1 MESICITKERMKVRI
16 IEAKLKDDGDYDYIY
31 DNAVHNTLNE
41 YWKWAETS
49 KGTVSFKKEYE
60 DIGYTLTLCVD
71 AVFEEPED
79 YALFK
84 ITYGGKPFTKLQINN
99 MMEGQFVHD

>member
-1 MESICITKERMKVRI
+1 MKVRI
-16 IEAKLKDDGDYDYIY
+16 IEAAVKDDGDYDYIY
-31 DNAVHNTLNE
+31 DNAVHNTINE

-49 KGTVSFKKEYE
+49 KGTVSFEKSWE
-60 DIGYTLTLCVD
+60 DGSAFPKLCVD

-84 ITYGGKPFTKLQINN
+84 ITYGGKPFTKLDINN
-99 MMEGQFVHD
+99 MMEGEFVHG

>member
-1 MESICITKERMKVRI
+1 MVLQCILKERMQIRV
-16 IEAKLKDDGDYDYIY
+16 IEAAVKDDGDYDYIY
-31 DNAVHNTLNE
+31 DNAVQNTLNE

-49 KGTVSFKKEYE
+49 KGTVSFQKSYN
-60 DIGYTLTLCVD
+60 DIGFRLTLCVD

-84 ITYGGKPFTKLQINN
+84 LRFGVKPFTKLQLNN
-99 MMEGQFVHD
+99 MMEGTFEHN